1 MQCDAHI
8 DGLGDGQHQI
18 QPVGWIEQGRLEACK
33 EGHSREDVG
42 IPESQVPLGQLTESK
57 LVPID
62 ELRGKIS
69 TLLSEKDLAR

>member
-1 MQCDAHI
+1 MQCNAHI

-18 QPVGWIEQGRLEACK
+18 EPVGWIEQGGLEASK
-33 EGHSREDVG
+33 EGRSRVDMG

-62 ELRGKIS
+62 ELRGKIG
-69 TLLSEKDLAR
+69 TLLTEKDRTR